1 MEKPKTPLIL
11 SIRRNS
17 RLGQVLSLQNL
28 LWALFGFSIIY
39 CAMAYFFIGHHL
51 RGASLISFT
60 SSSNLGDTESSQ
72 HAQVQDRLQTAIEE
86 LEREHKHLQNLV
98 EQSEVLLQQRRHK
111 AREEL
116 QSSTNTVTKQVGTAR
131 KEKIVPKSKPSRT
144 LESNLGP
151 EAPIAA
157 PKTSSVS
164 KQLISKVMLEEKH
177 ASSSSQASQ
186 AAHAFVLDSTV
197 PAEAQ
202 GMLSSSI
209 SSKEPRAMMVVCG
222 TDGSGTRSVVQTLT
236 RLGVLMTSEDPETY
250 DIHGDLMGGWPPI
263 VKPVLSRTHS
273 LNYNPEKIDPAVHSV
288 VSTGLRRLI
297 DKAEID
303 SHKPESHK
311 LAVGGSLPR
320 EPGTDALRVKFGF
333 KAPVAMTLAPYWAHL
348 TPNFKLLH
356 VVRDGRDIA
365 FSANQGPVQKF
376 YRDMYGGNDPKSQ
389 EKLLRKDNK
398 VKAMQLWSDWNVQ
411 LREWSVRQADSLRG
425 KASTSATFTYMSVHT
440 EDLVSEDL
448 QVRYSAISSL
458 AKWVGS
464 TLSQEAICCLA
475 QTDTTFMGSHD
486 RTQRKNVKNQAR
498 EVSRRYG
505 KWRSL
510 VSHNQGLYDGL
521 HRVGADALRLFDYPV
536 GTKQEDERPAASLAV
551 GGHVCESTA
560 AFLDKCKKL

>member
-1 MEKPKTPLIL
+1 M
-11 SIRRNS
+11 
-17 RLGQVLSLQNL
+17 
-28 LWALFGFSIIY
+28 
-39 CAMAYFFIGHHL
+39 
-51 RGASLISFT
+51 
-60 SSSNLGDTESSQ
+60 
-72 HAQVQDRLQTAIEE
+72 
-86 LEREHKHLQNLV
+86 
-98 EQSEVLLQQRRHK
+98 
-111 AREEL
+111 
-116 QSSTNTVTKQVGTAR
+116 
-131 KEKIVPKSKPSRT
+131 
-144 LESNLGP
+144 
-151 EAPIAA
+151 
-157 PKTSSVS
+157 
-164 KQLISKVMLEEKH
+164 
-177 ASSSSQASQ
+177 
-186 AAHAFVLDSTV
+186 
-197 PAEAQ
+197 
-202 GMLSSSI
+202 
-209 SSKEPRAMMVVCG
+209 
-222 TDGSGTRSVVQTLT
+222 
-236 RLGVLMTSEDPETY
+236 
-250 DIHGDLMGGWPPI
+250 
-263 VKPVLSRTHS
+263 
-273 LNYNPEKIDPAVHSV
+273 HSV

-333 KAPVAMTLAPYWAHL
+333 KAPVAMTFWHPIGPALCPILSCYTLSVTAGISLSAPIRGLYK
-348 TPNFKLLH
+348 N
-356 VVRDGRDIA
+356 
-365 FSANQGPVQKF
+365 F

-398 VKAMQLWSDWNVQ
+398 VKAMQLWSDWNMQ

-510 VSHNQGLYDGL
+510 VSHNQGS
-521 HRVGADALRLFDYPV
+521 V
-536 GTKQEDERPAASLAV
+536 
-551 GGHVCESTA
+551 
-560 AFLDKCKKL
+560 